1 MLTELQVTAAHAS
14 LRDKER
20 AQSMY
25 KTAYNK
31 ERINWVAGKAR
42 VRENDLLPDSCLLAR
57 SKRHVSTA
65 LKEKTS

>member
-25 KTAYNK
+25 KTACNK
-31 ERINWVAGKAR
+31 ERINWVAGNAR
-42 VRENDLLPDSCLLAR
+42 VGDLDGIPS
-57 SKRHVSTA
+57 
-65 LKEKTS
+65 